1 MRDVGHPI
9 ATQYR
14 CRWILGRACGLG
26 VGRKHKGRPA
36 RYVRRG
42 AIIGS
47 PTCSN
52 FHSVYMLTLK
62 TCTALSRTPHPAVR
76 AATTSLACKNKPE
89 VNVHGL
95 SMLFPPPTPHLPAGC
110 GYSWRFGAVHASS
123 TLAHKTAGGSFKQVV
138 VPSVQLTMG
147 HWRMSQEAAAVRS
160 PALLL
165 IGTGYLHWVP
175 VMLEHDHP

>member
-9 ATQYR
+9 ATQYQ

-76 AATTSLACKNKPE
+76 AATTSLAYKNKPE

-95 SMLFPPPTPHLPAGC
+95 SMLFPPPTPHLPARC
-110 GYSWRFGAVHASS
+110 GHSWRFGAVHASS
-123 TLAHKTAGGSFKQVV
+123 TLAHKTELEVVSNKWSFRQCN
-138 VPSVQLTMG
+138 SL
-147 HWRMSQEAAAVRS
+147 WA
-160 PALLL
+160 
-165 IGTGYLHWVP
+165 IGKCLRKLRPYAPLHRF
-175 VMLEHDHP
+175 

>member
-47 PTCSN
+47 PTYSN

-62 TCTALSRTPHPAVR
+62 TCTALSRTPPFRPCRHHLPCIQEQAGGER
-76 AATTSLACKNKPE
+76 SWPFDAISSPYTSLTCRMWTFMA
-89 VNVHGL
+89 
-95 SMLFPPPTPHLPAGC
+95 F
-110 GYSWRFGAVHASS
+110 WRCPRLLHPC
-123 TLAHKTAGGSFKQVV
+123 TQDRTGGSFKQVV

-147 HWRMSQEAAAVRS
+147 HWRMSQEAAAVCS
-160 PALLL
+160 PAPLL
-165 IGTGYLHWVP
+165 IGTGYLRWVP